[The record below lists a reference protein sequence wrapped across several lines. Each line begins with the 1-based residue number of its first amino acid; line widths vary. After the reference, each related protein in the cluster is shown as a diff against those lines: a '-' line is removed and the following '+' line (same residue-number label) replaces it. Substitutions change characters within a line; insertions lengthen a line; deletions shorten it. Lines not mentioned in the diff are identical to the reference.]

1 MGNRRTELTQDNFLP
16 FALPSIGEEE
26 IAEVV
31 DTLRSGWITTG
42 PKVKRFE
49 SAFAAYVV
57 TEHAIAVHSCTA
69 GLHIA
74 LTAVGVGAG
83 DEVIIP
89 TLTFCSIANVVVH
102 LGAQPVLVDIGP
114 EYNLTAGVVEEAIT
128 PKTKAII
135 PVHYGGHPCDLGSIY
150 RLAAQ
155 HHLAVIEDAAHAAG
169 ATYNGQKVGS
179 DVLEKDFPDLKR
191 VVVFSFYA
199 TKNMTTGEGGM
210 IVTADSELAD
220 KMRLLSL
227 HGMSHDAWKRYG
239 KSGSWFYEVTLPG
252 YKYNMTD
259 IQAAL
264 GIHQLKKLDTF
275 NSQRRSIAALY
286 DTAFADLKGVQ
297 IPWENKSEGNV
308 YHLYPLLLD
317 LEQLEIG
324 RDDFI
329 NKLVDSGIGVSV
341 HFIPIHLHPFYRDA
355 FGYTHGN
362 FPNAEQFFSR
372 VVSLPNY
379 PKMSPR
385 DVERVIE
392 SVYAVLRYACERIT

>member
-1 MGNRRTELTQDNFLP
+1 
-16 FALPSIGEEE
+16 
-26 IAEVV
+26 VV

-169 ATYNGQKVGS
+169 AAYNGQKVGS

-392 SVYAVLRYACERIT
+392 SVYAVLR